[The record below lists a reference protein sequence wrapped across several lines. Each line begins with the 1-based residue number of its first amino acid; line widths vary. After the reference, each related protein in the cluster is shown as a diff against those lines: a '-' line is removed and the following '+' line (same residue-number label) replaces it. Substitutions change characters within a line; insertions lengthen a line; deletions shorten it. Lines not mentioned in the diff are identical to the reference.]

1 MKMQAS
7 RPCHHQL
14 PITSTSCLKPGT
26 GSGDHLCFSLFFYV
40 LPVTVAL
47 NASHGCLFG
56 CFIRHKST
64 SFGFKTR
71 PKEGAIGETSPV
83 LAAIL
88 SSLETLEKLG
98 LNHPEIGGHRRW
110 HALAQEL
117 EL

>member
-1 MKMQAS
+1 MQAS

-64 SFGFKTR
+64 SFGFKT
-71 PKEGAIGETSPV
+71 P
-83 LAAIL
+83 L
-88 SSLETLEKLG
+88 SRRELLEKRLQCWQPSCQV
-98 LNHPEIGGHRRW
+98 LRHW
-110 HALAQEL
+110 KS
-117 EL
+117 